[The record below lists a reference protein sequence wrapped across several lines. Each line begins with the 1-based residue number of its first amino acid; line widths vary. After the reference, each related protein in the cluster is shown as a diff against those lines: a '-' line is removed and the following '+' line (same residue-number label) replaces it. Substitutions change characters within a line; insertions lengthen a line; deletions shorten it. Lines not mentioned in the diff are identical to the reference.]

1 MCHPQY
7 LLAVFCLLAV
17 AQGLTPPSNVRGVT
31 KYALSAS
38 TSTKL
43 AYRNSG
49 SEQRGL
55 LQQKGPIQHVSE
67 FCFRA
72 LNLEPPMYA
81 QIPPEDAQCKQ
92 VGTPTVMMSD
102 ESSPALSQPPSP
114 GTPAQPHHTAVDPGE
129 NALLPLPDPQIFP
142 SHPPCPAS
150 LARAE
155 LKKHLQWMS
164 KRYQHLHADETES
177 ERTHAAAMRTADA
190 LYVLGHAGK
199 VASAHELKHEFDSK
213 IAPPAS
219 TSTAKTVV
227 GKRKSGRR
235 IRKIVHP
242 VATAAAVVG
251 LTTGTGVVCTLA
263 LSAVLLPFLD
273 TGRK

>member
-7 LLAVFCLLAV
+7 FLAVFCLLTV
-17 AQGLTPPSNVRGVT
+17 VQGFTPPSNVRRYT

-81 QIPPEDAQCKQ
+81 QISPEDAQCKQ
-92 VGTPTVMMSD
+92 VGAPTVMMSD
-102 ESSPALSQPPSP
+102 ESSPALSHTPPSP
-114 GTPAQPHHTAVDPGE
+114 GTPAQPPHTAVDP
-129 NALLPLPDPQIFP
+129 
-142 SHPPCPAS
+142 
-150 LARAE
+150 E

-190 LYVLGHAGK
+190 LYVLGHAEK

-213 IAPPAS
+213 TAPPAS
-219 TSTAKTVV
+219 TSTAQTVV